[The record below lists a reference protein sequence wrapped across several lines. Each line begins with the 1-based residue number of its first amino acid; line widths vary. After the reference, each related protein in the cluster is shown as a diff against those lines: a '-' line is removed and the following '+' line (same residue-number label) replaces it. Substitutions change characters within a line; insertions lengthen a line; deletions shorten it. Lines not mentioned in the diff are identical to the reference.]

1 MKRIL
6 GSILVLL
13 AILVL
18 NFVLFRIVPGDPTLA
33 ILDPKFSPEAKMMLA
48 AQWGLDRPMHEQFV
62 VYAKNMLTFN
72 FGVSFLSNRPVW
84 DEIRSRLPNTV
95 SLLGTSFILSAILGI
110 WIGIKAA
117 LARGTLLERSVL
129 LGGAISF
136 SFPSFF
142 VQLVLLMLFA
152 SFIPIFP
159 LRGSVS
165 IPPPQG
171 VALIFDRLWH
181 LALPVISLT
190 ILSFGGWALYI
201 RNLMVKTLGED
212 FILMARAKG
221 LSERRVVWHAFR
233 SVLPPIITILLL
245 ALPGIVSGAV
255 ITETV
260 FSLHG
265 VGRFLIESIS
275 GNDYPASEASF
286 FLLGFITVTCNLV
299 ADFLYLVVDP
309 RARTRGVNR

>member
-1 MKRIL
+1 MKRIM

-13 AILVL
+13 AILFL

-33 ILDPKFSPEAKMMLA
+33 ILDPRFSPEAKMKLA
-48 AQWGLDRPMHEQFV
+48 AQWGLDRPLYEQFV
-62 VYAKNMLTFN
+62 VYAKNMLTFD
-72 FGVSFLSNRPVW
+72 FGVSFLSGRPVW
-84 DEIRSRLPNTV
+84 DEISSRLPNTV
-95 SLLGTSFILSAILGI
+95 SLLGTSFILAAILGI

-117 LARGTLLERSVL
+117 LARGTWLERAVL
-129 LGGAISF
+129 TGGAVSF

-152 SFIPIFP
+152 SLIPIFP
-159 LRGSVS
+159 LRGSMS

-171 VALIFDRLWH
+171 IAMIFDRIWH

-190 ILSFGGWALYI
+190 ILSFGGWALYV

-212 FILMARAKG
+212 FILMARARG
-221 LSERRVVWHAFR
+221 LSESRIVWHAFR
-233 SVLPPIITILLL
+233 SMLPPIITILLL

-265 VGRFLIESIS
+265 IGRFLLESIT
-275 GNDYPASEASF
+275 GNDYPASEAAF
-286 FLLGFITVTCNLV
+286 FLLGFMTVSCNLI

-309 RARTRGVNR
+309 RARIRGTQ

>member
-13 AILVL
+13 AIVVL

-33 ILDPKFSPEAKMMLA
+33 ILDPKFSPEAKMKLA
-48 AQWGLDRPMHEQFV
+48 AQWGLDRPLYEQFV
-62 VYAKNMLTFN
+62 VYAKNMLTFD
-72 FGVSFLSNRPVW
+72 FGISFLSSRPVW
-84 DEIRSRLPNTV
+84 DEISSRLPNTV
-95 SLLGTSFILSAILGI
+95 SLLGTSFLLSAVLGI

-117 LARGTLLERSVL
+117 LARGTMLERAVL
-129 LGGAISF
+129 FGGAVSF

-152 SFIPIFP
+152 SFLQIFP

-171 VALIFDRLWH
+171 AALIFDRLWH

-190 ILSFGGWALYI
+190 ILSFGGWALYV
-201 RNLMVKTLGED
+201 RNLMVKAMGED

-221 LSERRVVWHAFR
+221 LSERRIVWHAFR

-265 VGRFLIESIS
+265 IGRFLIESIS

-286 FLLGFITVTCNLV
+286 FLLGFLTVACNLI

-309 RARTRGVNR
+309 RARTRGVSQ

>member
-1 MKRIL
+1 M

-33 ILDPKFSPEAKMMLA
+33 ILDPKFSPEAKLKLA

-62 VYAKNMLTFN
+62 VYAKNMLTFD
-72 FGVSFLSNRPVW
+72 FGVSFLSGRPVW

-95 SLLGTSFILSAILGI
+95 SLLGTSFVLSAILGI

-117 LARGTLLERSVL
+117 LARGTWLERAVL
-129 LGGAISF
+129 TGGAVSF

-152 SFIPIFP
+152 SVIPIFP
-159 LRGSVS
+159 LRGSMS

-171 VALIFDRLWH
+171 AAMFFDRLWH

-190 ILSFGGWALYI
+190 ILSFGGWALYV

-212 FILMARAKG
+212 FILMAQAKG

-265 VGRFLIESIS
+265 IGRFLIESIS

-286 FLLGFITVTCNLV
+286 FLLGFLTVSCNLI

-309 RARTRGVNR
+309 RARIRRVS

>member
-33 ILDPKFSPEAKMMLA
+33 IMDPKFSPEAKMKLA
-48 AQWGLDRPMHEQFV
+48 AQWGLDRPLHEQFV
-62 VYAKNMLTFN
+62 VYAKNMLTFD
-72 FGVSFLSNRPVW
+72 FGVSFLSSRPVW
-84 DEIRSRLPNTV
+84 DEIGGRLPNTV
-95 SLLGTSFILSAILGI
+95 SLLGTSFVLSAILGI
-110 WIGIKAA
+110 WVGIKAA
-117 LARGTLLERSVL
+117 LARGTLLERAVL
-129 LGGAISF
+129 FGGAVSF

-171 VALIFDRLWH
+171 TALILDRLWH
-181 LALPVISLT
+181 LALPVLSLT

-201 RNLMVKTLGED
+201 RNLMVKALGED
-212 FILMARAKG
+212 FVLMARAKG
-221 LSERRVVWHAFR
+221 FSERRVVWHAFS

-265 VGRFLIESIS
+265 IGRFLIESIS
-275 GNDYPASEASF
+275 GNDYPAAEASF
-286 FLLGFITVTCNLV
+286 FLLGFLTVSCNLI
-299 ADFLYLVVDP
+299 ADFLYLIVDP
-309 RARTRGVNR
+309 RARTAGTSR

>member
-6 GSILVLL
+6 GSILVLF
-13 AILVL
+13 AIVVL

-33 ILDPKFSPEAKMMLA
+33 ILDPKFSPEAKARLA
-48 AQWGLDRPMHEQFV
+48 AQWGLDLPMHEQFI
-62 VYAKNMLTFN
+62 VYMKNMFSFD
-72 FGVSFLSNRPVW
+72 FGVSFLSGRPVW

-95 SLLGTSFILSAILGI
+95 MLLGTSFVLSAILGI
-110 WIGIKAA
+110 WVGIKAA
-117 LARGTLLERSVL
+117 LARGTLLERAVL
-129 LGGAISF
+129 FGGAVSF

-159 LRGSVS
+159 LRGSMS
-165 IPPPQG
+165 IPPPVG
-171 VALIFDRLWH
+171 AALFFDRIWH
-181 LALPVISLT
+181 LSLPVISLT

-201 RNLMVKTLGED
+201 RNLMVKALGED
-212 FILMARAKG
+212 FILIARAKG
-221 LSERRVVWHAFR
+221 FSERRVVWNAFR

-265 VGRFLIESIS
+265 IGRFLIESIS

-286 FLLGFITVTCNLV
+286 FLLGFLTVACNLI
-299 ADFLYLVVDP
+299 ADFLYIVVDP
-309 RARTRGVNR
+309 RARTGRAS

>member
-33 ILDPKFSPEAKMMLA
+33 IMDPKFSPEAKMKLA
-48 AQWGLDRPMHEQFV
+48 AQWGLDRPMHEQFI
-62 VYAKNMLTFN
+62 VYAKNMLTFD
-72 FGVSFLSNRPVW
+72 FGVSFLSSRPVW
-84 DEIRSRLPNTV
+84 DEISSRLPNTV
-95 SLLGTSFILSAILGI
+95 SLLGTSFVLSAILGI
-110 WIGIKAA
+110 WAGIKAA
-117 LARGTLLERSVL
+117 LARGTLLERVVL
-129 LGGAISF
+129 FGGAVSF

-171 VALIFDRLWH
+171 MALILDRLWH
-181 LALPVISLT
+181 LALPVLSLT

-201 RNLMVKTLGED
+201 RNLMVKALGED
-212 FILMARAKG
+212 FVLMARAKG
-221 LSERRVVWHAFR
+221 FSERRVVWHAFS
-233 SVLPPIITILLL
+233 SVLTPIITILLL

-265 VGRFLIESIS
+265 IGRFLIESIS
-275 GNDYPASEASF
+275 GNDYPAAEASF
-286 FLLGFITVTCNLV
+286 YLLGFLTVSCNLI
-299 ADFLYLVVDP
+299 ADFLYLIVDP
-309 RARTRGVNR
+309 RARTAGTSR